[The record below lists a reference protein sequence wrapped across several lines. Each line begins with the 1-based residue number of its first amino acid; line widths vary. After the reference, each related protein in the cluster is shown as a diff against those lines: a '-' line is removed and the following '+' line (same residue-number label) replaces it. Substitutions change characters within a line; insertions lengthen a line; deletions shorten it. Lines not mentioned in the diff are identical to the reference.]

1 MYIGQTQIFG
11 AAGDWYVTATK
22 IGIRSMQTHRPFV
35 YLLCPPPCRDRIIPG
50 GIGSIPRDNLQ
61 L

>member
-35 YLLCPPPCRDRIIPG
+35 YLLCPPPVG
-50 GIGSIPRDNLQ
+50 TV
-61 L
+61 